1 MVAPSGSAAFSVSVR
16 YKDGCG
22 NYHVPLHQISNYNTS
37 IFTEPY
43 SVNGQPCS
51 APSQPRPVLYPN
63 PAVGSLTAEHWQGDV
78 RLYNTQG
85 RVVWQSQV
93 PVGASRNI
101 DTRSLPNGLYYIAG
115 NDVNGH
121 PARQTVQ
128 IQH

>member
-1 MVAPSGSAAFSVSVR
+1 M
-16 YKDGCG
+16 
-22 NYHVPLHQISNYNTS
+22 
-37 IFTEPY
+37 
-43 SVNGQPCS
+43 
-51 APSQPRPVLYPN
+51 
-63 PAVGSLTAEHWQGDV
+63 
-78 RLYNTQG
+78 
-85 RVVWQSQV
+85 VWQSQV